1 MKKSIVFALVLALL
15 LALAAPAFA
24 FAIERSAQNL
34 TVDGK
39 AVVCDKYNIDG
50 NNYFKLRDLAKLL
63 NGTGSQFDVSWD
75 ADQQLVSI
83 TTKHPYT
90 MPTGSELV
98 VGEDKSATAVLSSQ
112 TIMID
117 GTVRRDLTVYNIGG
131 SNFFKL
137 RELGDALGFDVDYDP
152 DSNTAIVASRG
163 KPASASDLRLNDF
176 CSITGKYAG
185 DAGYYEYYS
194 FSLPKITGA
203 DTACIRSV
211 NAAVQ
216 EIYEQHVQTALSA
229 LAEQDYLPCT
239 CVCYKYAVNAGVH
252 SLLITANSDWGASYY
267 WCFNFDDQG
276 NEVKNAEVLKAAGL
290 TEAGFLAAAK
300 AFLTDYTDL
309 SGYVDDEEFWK
320 PLQAQTIAADNLN
333 AYMPM
338 ALLPDGRLCFIATV
352 YTPAGAGQYDYAL
365 RFNAENE
372 VETYNDFGVIMID
385 RFYNSYL
392 VDSLVGGDEGMRY
405 LLRFFTIGDQLS
417 VEVTAFDE
425 EYGSAYY
432 YFAADITPENAADML
447 RGDLDSLKVSV
458 LSYCPDVMGGSYY
471 GEPGRYTLSFTGH
484 GVAFSDFAG
493 GTPLVG
499 DGDFTATIAYLDDL
513 GMEDPVPGTNYE
525 LFDYDA
531 VEAAG
536 LAGIWTGTYNDLA
549 GESHGLTLEINS
561 WGELWL
567 RDVTDT
573 DIPRVLAGSYY
584 IAAEGD
590 QMAPAGSVVF
600 HLVSLA
606 GYKMPNLGFCTMTVG
621 SDGKLRITDSTDSVD
636 GLTGAG
642 DGVTVTLTRVP
653 RVQKTVYAEP

>member
-15 LALAAPAFA
+15 LAMAAPAFA

-216 EIYEQHVQTALSA
+216 DEFRL
-229 LAEQDYLPCT
+229 
-239 CVCYKYAVNAGVH
+239 VNAYARPECRDCWAKLYCSGGCAANACHATGSIRGVYK
-252 SLLITANSDWGASYY
+252 LGCELFRKRIECAIMLK
-267 WCFNFDDQG
+267 
-276 NEVKNAEVLKAAGL
+276 VAE
-290 TEAGFLAAAK
+290 
-300 AFLTDYTDL
+300 
-309 SGYVDDEEFWK
+309 S
-320 PLQAQTIAADNLN
+320 
-333 AYMPM
+333 
-338 ALLPDGRLCFIATV
+338 
-352 YTPAGAGQYDYAL
+352 
-365 RFNAENE
+365 
-372 VETYNDFGVIMID
+372 
-385 RFYNSYL
+385 
-392 VDSLVGGDEGMRY
+392 
-405 LLRFFTIGDQLS
+405 
-417 VEVTAFDE
+417 
-425 EYGSAYY
+425 
-432 YFAADITPENAADML
+432 
-447 RGDLDSLKVSV
+447 LDS
-458 LSYCPDVMGGSYY
+458 
-471 GEPGRYTLSFTGH
+471 E
-484 GVAFSDFAG
+484 
-493 GTPLVG
+493 
-499 DGDFTATIAYLDDL
+499 
-513 GMEDPVPGTNYE
+513 
-525 LFDYDA
+525 
-531 VEAAG
+531 
-536 LAGIWTGTYNDLA
+536 
-549 GESHGLTLEINS
+549 
-561 WGELWL
+561 
-567 RDVTDT
+567 
-573 DIPRVLAGSYY
+573 
-584 IAAEGD
+584 
-590 QMAPAGSVVF
+590 
-600 HLVSLA
+600 
-606 GYKMPNLGFCTMTVG
+606 
-621 SDGKLRITDSTDSVD
+621 
-636 GLTGAG
+636 
-642 DGVTVTLTRVP
+642 
-653 RVQKTVYAEP
+653 